1 MHSIHDL
8 TPEQRT
14 MFEGLATKYSSFC
27 LVDLVNGEFEII
39 KTEKSIRDYYKN
51 NPEPDCTFC
60 RYFLPFI
67 TVQNHQ
73 MLCEYTD
80 YKSVADKLLHDDYTQ
95 TITVNSR
102 LNIGVTCDMEWR
114 IASRNGKGEA
124 TRAFFIVKKV
134 NREETKFNKTLREVH
149 DIVEAAW
156 LGIYYIELFHNELPH
171 LKGNDTMMRLI
182 GMDTSMNYSEEEA
195 YEVWFKGIPAESMPS
210 VNASLQKMMQG
221 KHDENTYKWIHPE
234 LGERYVRC
242 GGVGQ
247 KIPGKGYII
256 MGYHTDVTDQV
267 LREKENSLVVNAL
280 ADTYRCLY
288 YIDIKSHSYTSY
300 VTNGSL
306 FSKDIPSAGD
316 FDAIR
321 KLFWHN
327 LAKEDFEEKVKDFL
341 DLNTLN
347 NRFAYKNRLT
357 QQFLDNEDK
366 WNELKIIVCD
376 RDSKGNVSHFILGL
390 NDIDTQK
397 QVEARI
403 HNELKKSKEAITL
416 RTTLLQNM
424 SHEIRTPL
432 NAMFGFSQLL
442 SQPEG
447 FISDKEKDEYINYI
461 HNSFNMLSM
470 LIDDILDVSDDEH
483 GQFRINKTQV
493 AVNEICRSSL
503 QIADIRC
510 PDKVRLYFTTELDD
524 SYSIVSDGRRI
535 QQVLINYLTNACKHT
550 SDGEIHLHLSK
561 TENPGHLTFSV
572 TDTGSGVP
580 PEMAQDIFE
589 RFKKL
594 DNMVQGSGLGLNIC
608 NVIAENLN
616 GSVKLDTSYTGGARF
631 LFIL

>member
-8 TPEQRT
+8 SPEQRT

-27 LVDLVNGEFEII
+27 LVDLVNREFEII
-39 KTEKSIRDYYKN
+39 KTEKSISDYYKN
-51 NPEPDCTFC
+51 KAEADCALSQ
-60 RYFLPFI
+60 YFLPFI
-67 TVQNHQ
+67 TVTNHQ
-73 MLCEYTD
+73 MFCEYTD
-80 YKSVADKLLHDDYTQ
+80 YKSVANKLRHDDFTQ

-102 LNIGVTCDMEWR
+102 LHIGVTCDMEWR
-114 IASRNGKGEA
+114 IASRNEKGEA
-124 TRAFFIVKKV
+124 TRAFFIVKKY
-134 NREETKFNKTLREVH
+134 NKEENKFNKTLREVH

-156 LGIYYIELFHNELPH
+156 LGIYYMELFHNELPH

-182 GMDTSMNYSEEEA
+182 GLDPSVPHSEEEA
-195 YEVWFKGIPAESMPS
+195 YEAWFKGIPPESMPS

-242 GGVGQ
+242 GGLAQ
-247 KIPGKGYII
+247 LIPGKGYII

-288 YIDIKSHSYTSY
+288 YVDNKSHSYTSY
-300 VTNGSL
+300 VTNSSL
-306 FSKDIPSAGD
+306 FPEEIPGAGD
-316 FDAIR
+316 FEAL
-321 KLFWHN
+321 KTLLCHN
-327 LAKEDFEEKVKDFL
+327 LAQEDFEAKVKDFL
-341 DLNTLN
+341 DLGTLN
-347 NRFAYKNRLT
+347 KRIAYKNRLAM
-357 QQFLDNEDK
+357 QFLDNEDK
-366 WNELKIIVCD
+366 WNELKIIISD

-397 QVEARI
+397 QIEARI
-403 HNELKKSKEAITL
+403 HNELKRSREAITL

-447 FISDKEKDEYINYI
+447 FISDKEKDEYIKYI

-470 LIDDILDVSDDEH
+470 LIDDILDISDDEH

-524 SYSIVSDGRRI
+524 TYSIESDGRRI
-535 QQVLINYLTNACKHT
+535 QQVLINFLTNACKHT
-550 SDGEIHLHLSK
+550 SYGEIHLHLSK

-572 TDTGSGVP
+572 TDTGCGVP

-608 NVIAENLN
+608 SVIAENLN

-631 LFIL
+631 LLIL